1 MVEEALEMRGP
12 ESTGLQ
18 RANQV
23 GTALGTAP
31 YSSGLDWKQERQAG
45 RLPHPGTLLVP
56 SSKRLQGIK
65 HVLSPDLKGRWGGDI
80 PISPTALRNPTQESP
95 FSGSPM

>member
-1 MVEEALEMRGP
+1 MVEVALDMRGT

-31 YSSGLDWKQERQAG
+31 YSSGLDWKQERQ
-45 RLPHPGTLLVP
+45 
-56 SSKRLQGIK
+56 
-65 HVLSPDLKGRWGGDI
+65 GGA
-80 PISPTALRNPTQESP
+80 ISPIQEYLWSHRQNVCKESNTCP
-95 FSGSPM
+95 RLS